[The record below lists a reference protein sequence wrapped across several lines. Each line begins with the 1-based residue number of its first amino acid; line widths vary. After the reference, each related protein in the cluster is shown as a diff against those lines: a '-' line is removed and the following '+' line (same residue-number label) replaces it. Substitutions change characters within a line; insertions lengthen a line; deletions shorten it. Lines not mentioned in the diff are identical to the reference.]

1 MRKDANR
8 VASAH
13 AAGPARPLAAVR
25 TAASAAAGLAWL
37 LILCLPCW
45 AAGGDGGPEPL
56 YLFGI
61 PVDFILFALTLLG
74 VALFHH
80 HTLQVALAGLAAIT
94 LYKLALHGLQV
105 RRRASPGLAA
115 HMAHEWVILANLF
128 LLLMGFALLSRH
140 FEKSQRARRACRASC
155 PTTGRAASC
164 CW

>member
-45 AAGGDGGPEPL
+45 AAGGDGGPEPR

-74 VALFHH
+74 VAVFHH
-80 HTLQVALAGLAAIT
+80 HTLPVALGRLAAIT
-94 LYKLALHGLQV
+94 FYKLALHGLQV
-105 RRRASPGLAA
+105 RHGLAGLA
-115 HMAHEWVILANLF
+115 GHLAHEWVILANLF
-128 LLLMGFALLSRH
+128 LLLMGFALLV
-140 FEKSQRARRACRASC
+140 
-155 PTTGRAASC
+155 AAF
-164 CW
+164 